1 MSSVSTIVTK
11 NEDMKPI
18 LCANI
23 CEVDTR
29 LCLFSFGG
37 GPTLSTLLMG
47 LILDLNFLAHL

>member
-37 GPTLSTLLMG
+37 PTLSTLLMG